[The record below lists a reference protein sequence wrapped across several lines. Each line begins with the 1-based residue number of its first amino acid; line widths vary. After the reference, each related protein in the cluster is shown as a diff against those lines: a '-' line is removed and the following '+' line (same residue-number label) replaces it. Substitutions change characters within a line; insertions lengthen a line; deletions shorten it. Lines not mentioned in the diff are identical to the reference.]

1 MRRILL
7 PLVLLSLLSAC
18 SSVRPPVLNSELF
31 QDQWYGPR
39 PALIS
44 AEQVLAISPAMEQFL
59 EKEVL
64 PRSKKT
70 ELRLALFQAIS
81 QDNRIS
87 LEYDASLT
95 RNAAQAFEAKT
106 GNCLSLVLMT
116 SALAKKLGLQVDFR
130 NVMVDT
136 LWRQA
141 DQLVLA
147 TGHVNIALGRYRQ
160 AYLSTSD
167 DNDVLVIDF
176 LPPPEAIKYPS
187 ISISEARILAMY
199 FNNRAAESLQQAQL
213 NDAYWYAKSAIAQDP
228 GFLPALNTLGVIYQ
242 RGQHYQLA
250 SQVYRQILSVA
261 PDHLLALSNLQ
272 DSLSR
277 SGDSAGASQIQ
288 ARLTQLR
295 YQEPFRHFQ
304 TGKALYQ
311 QASFTAARTAFQ
323 EQLRITPQHTE
334 SYHWLAM
341 TYLHLGDT
349 ASANQQLVLARES
362 ATTAQTRQRFDLK
375 LQALRATHH

>member
-7 PLVLLSLLSAC
+7 PLALLILLSAC
-18 SSVRPPVLNSELF
+18 SSVRPPVLGSELF

-44 AEQVLAISPAMEQFL
+44 AEQVLATSPAMEQFL
-59 EKEVL
+59 EQEVL

-81 QDNRIS
+81 QNNRIS

-95 RNAAQAFEAKT
+95 RNATQAFEAKT

-116 SALAKKLGLQVDFR
+116 SALAKKLGLQVDYR
-130 NVMVDT
+130 HVLLDT
-136 LWRQA
+136 LWQQA

-160 AYLSTSD
+160 AYMYRSD
-167 DNDVLVIDF
+167 DNDALVIDF

-187 ISISEARILAMY
+187 FSISEARILAMY
-199 FNNRAAESLQQAQL
+199 FNNRAAESIQQARL
-213 NDAYWYAKSAIAQDP
+213 NDAYWYAKSAIEQDP

-250 SQVYRQILSVA
+250 SQIYRQVLALA
-261 PDHLLALSNLQ
+261 PDYLPTLSNLQ
-272 DSLSR
+272 DNLYR
-277 SGDSAGASQIQ
+277 SGDSAGARQIQ
-288 ARLTQLR
+288 AQLTQLH

-311 QASFTAARTAFQ
+311 QASFTAARNAFQ
-323 EQLRITPQHTE
+323 EQLSITPQHTE

-341 TYLHLGDT
+341 TYLQLGDT
-349 ASANQQLVLARES
+349 AKANQQLVLARES
-362 ATTAQTRQRFDLK
+362 ATTVQTRQRFDLK
-375 LQALRATHH
+375 LQALRAALH